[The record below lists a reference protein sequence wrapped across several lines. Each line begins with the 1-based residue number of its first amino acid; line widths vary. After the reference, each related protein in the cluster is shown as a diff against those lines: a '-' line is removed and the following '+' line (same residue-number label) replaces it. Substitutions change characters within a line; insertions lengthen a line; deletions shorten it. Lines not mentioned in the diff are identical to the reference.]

1 MEAEKPGTVFW
12 LTGLAGAGKSTLA
25 QELAKKLRGQGR
37 EAILLDGD
45 VLRELF
51 ITGESTYTKDERQI
65 LANQYIR
72 LCDLL
77 SAQGVDVICATIS
90 LFQEIRDYAQQHI
103 RNFRLVYLQVPLDT
117 LRERDQKQLY
127 SRAERG
133 EIKNVMGA
141 DIPFDEPKSPDLIIE
156 NDGTQS
162 PTDLAGA
169 IIVNLLPE
177 QR

>member
-1 MEAEKPGTVFW
+1 M
-12 LTGLAGAGKSTLA
+12 
-25 QELAKKLRGQGR
+25 
-37 EAILLDGD
+37 
-45 VLRELF
+45 
-51 ITGESTYTKDERQI
+51 
-65 LANQYIR
+65 
-72 LCDLL
+72 L

-90 LFQEIRDYAQQHI
+90 LFQEIWDYAQQHI
-103 RNFRLVYLQVPLDT
+103 RNFRLVYLQVSLDT